1 MTAQHI
7 LPSGLKV
14 VADPMPGL
22 RTLAVTVSVTGGARW
37 EDEARSGWSHLLEHL
52 VFKGAGG
59 RDARALIERI
69 ENAGGSLNADTGQ
82 ERTSFHARVLEGDLE
97 LALSSLSDLM
107 FRPTLDP
114 VEIEREK
121 DVVAQEIA
129 EAFDTPDDCVFDLA
143 QGQAFAGQPLGRPIL
158 GTNDS
163 LKHADRAAVSDWRA
177 RLYAPE
183 RMVVSVS
190 GAVDEAEL
198 LTLAERWFGEAPG
211 GGVGTPEPAR
221 FVGGAAGDARR
232 IEQANLVFQLPGL
245 ASTDPDTPALALLV
259 EILGG
264 GMASRLFQEAREE
277 RGLAYAVD
285 AGFETF
291 GDAGLV
297 NVYAGTAPD
306 KAADMAQ
313 LAGEA
318 LARLSDGVTDAEL
331 SRARAQA
338 LAGLYMSLES
348 PAQRAER
355 HAFQALTWG
364 RPLPAEETAGKVR
377 AVTPDDLK
385 RVAARLLEPGRSAA
399 AVVGPKAAGK
409 APDAFSRSLFGQAAA

>member
-14 VADPMPGL
+14 VADPMPGR

-211 GGVGTPEPAR
+211 GG
-221 FVGGAAGDARR
+221 GAASNRP
-232 IEQANLVFQLPGL
+232 I
-245 ASTDPDTPALALLV
+245 S
-259 EILGG
+259 
-264 GMASRLFQEAREE
+264 S
-277 RGLAYAVD
+277 
-285 AGFETF
+285 
-291 GDAGLV
+291 
-297 NVYAGTAPD
+297 
-306 KAADMAQ
+306 
-313 LAGEA
+313 
-318 LARLSDGVTDAEL
+318 S
-331 SRARAQA
+331 S
-338 LAGLYMSLES
+338 S
-348 PAQRAER
+348 PA
-355 HAFQALTWG
+355 WP
-364 RPLPAEETAGKVR
+364 RPIRTRPRSPCWSKSSAAAWRPASSR
-377 AVTPDDLK
+377 
-385 RVAARLLEPGRSAA
+385 RPGRSGAW
-399 AVVGPKAAGK
+399 PMRSTR
-409 APDAFSRSLFGQAAA
+409 DSRPSATPAW